1 MYALLGPNQELTAQ
15 VEKQPSEEGG
25 GAMPRLP
32 PPTHS
37 YTVLIYAY
45 IDEAA
50 KALGERGFEE
60 ITAENVYYGR
70 SERMAGY
77 KFYTA
82 VRAAMANPLAFSV
95 ALWRD
100 DEVIARAKL

>member
-50 KALGERGFEE
+50 KALGERGFED

-70 SERMAGY
+70 SQRMAGY
-77 KFYTA
+77 KVYTA
-82 VRAAMANPLAFSV
+82 GHAGIAEPLGLSV
-95 ALWRD
+95 ALWRGN
-100 DEVIARAKL
+100 EV